1 MLIWCFLK
9 QRLKCFFSVIKY
21 CQLELPYLYLLT
33 ATNNKEFT
41 GKILLTLFC
50 AESSEKNILGC
61 RCTIFHE
68 LKSVVKAKITL
79 NNSQVSELLEELQS
93 NQVKIPLMN

>member
-1 MLIWCFLK
+1 MFIWCFLK
-9 QRLKCFFSVIKY
+9 KLLKCFFSVIKY

-50 AESSEKNILGC
+50 AESSEKNILGW
-61 RCTIFHE
+61 CTIFHE
-68 LKSVVKAKITL
+68 LKSVVKAKIAR
-79 NNSQVSELLEELQS
+79 NNLQVSEGGIT
-93 NQVKIPLMN
+93 VKPG